1 MIQPFDFH
9 RVRGRAHRRLPW
21 LTIAFMCLV
30 VVSRAGAQTPAPTI
44 PPDSSRFLP
53 RYNFHI
59 AVAALSVDDPR
70 FSWDAHAGGDLDLV
84 DYVHGRLNVL
94 ADYEVE
100 LGNEFRPFD
109 PNQGNYTLEASA
121 SVRVRGTEFAGVFH
135 HVSRHLSDR
144 PKEFSVDWNVVGA
157 RVLRRVAAGNWIVD
171 MHAGAGA
178 VVNHHYVDYR
188 WIGDFNVLGR
198 RRATRT
204 VSVFASA
211 GGKVVGVDGSVPERG
226 TDLGA
231 RIEVGIRL
239 IGDAAAI
246 ELFGGF
252 ERRVDAYPL
261 DLAPR
266 RWALA
271 GFRLVSP

>member
-1 MIQPFDFH
+1 MKPLPATRRS
-9 RVRGRAHRRLPW
+9 RVPW
-21 LTIAFMCLV
+21 FMLAFMCLV
-30 VVSRAGAQTPAPTI
+30 VVSRAGAQTPAPTS
-44 PPDSSRFLP
+44 PPESPRFLP

-59 AVAALSVDDPR
+59 EVAPLAVDDPR
-70 FSWDAHAGGDLDLV
+70 FSMDTHVGGDLDLV
-84 DYVHGRLNVL
+84 DYVHGRINVL
-94 ADYEVE
+94 ADYEAV

-121 SVRVRGTEFAGVFH
+121 SVRVRATEFAGVFH

-144 PKEFSVDWNVVGA
+144 PKRFSVDWNLVGA
-157 RVLRRVAAGNWIVD
+157 RVLRRVTAGPWTVDAQAGLGAA
-171 MHAGAGA
+171 
-178 VVNHHYVDYR
+178 VNHHYADYR
-188 WIGDFNVLGR
+188 WIGDFQAQVR

-204 VSVFASA
+204 VGVFTSVT
-211 GGKVVGVDGSVPERG
+211 GNVYGVDNSVPERD
-226 TDLGA
+226 TDVGA
-231 RIEVGIRL
+231 RMEVGVRL

-261 DLAPR
+261 DRAPR
-266 RWALA
+266 SWALA